1 MNFSTTRLIITPFTE
16 NHADD
21 FLDFYNKE
29 LVMKFIGNGCF
40 NWTKEQLLL
49 KVSKFFTNKLF
60 GVHAI
65 QLVGSNEIIGEF
77 SVFKIDNETDKVE
90 IGYII
95 NDKHWNKGYATELI
109 QGFLASLKKQNTIK
123 TITARANVENN
134 ASIHICKSLGFIIT
148 DTKVVNDKIQITLE
162 YSLNYQKKSVN
173 L

>member
-29 LVMKFIGNGCF
+29 LVMKFIGKGCF

-49 KVSKFFTNKLF
+49 KISKLFTNELF
-60 GVHAI
+60 GVHTI
-65 QLVGSNEIIGEF
+65 QLVESNEIIGEF
-77 SVFKIDNETDKVE
+77 SVFKIADETDKVE

-134 ASIHICKSLGFIIT
+134 VSVHICKSLGFILT
-148 DTKVVNDKIQITLE
+148 DEKVVNDKTQITLE
-162 YSLNYQKKSVN
+162 YYFY
-173 L
+173 